1 MIIELSENELMTL
14 LQAMYNYRE
23 EYRLGGDELET
34 LCKLKKA
41 LGATDEECAK
51 EHA

>member
-1 MIIELSENELMTL
+1 MTIELSENDLLTL
-14 LQAMYNYRE
+14 LQAMYHYRE

-41 LGATDEECAK
+41 LGATEEECAK
-51 EHA
+51 ETA